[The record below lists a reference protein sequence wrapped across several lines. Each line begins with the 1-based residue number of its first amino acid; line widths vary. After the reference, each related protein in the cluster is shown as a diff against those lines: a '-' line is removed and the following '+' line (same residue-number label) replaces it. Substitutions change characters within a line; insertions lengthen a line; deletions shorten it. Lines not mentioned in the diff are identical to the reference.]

1 MLFSFGCYYFF
12 HLLYGIVS
20 PQHSSAQGYPHHSRG
35 KYRLNVVGLDAADG
49 YDGYADAFGLHTAD
63 DVAIASSSVGFM
75 N

>member
-20 PQHSSAQGYPHHSRG
+20 PQHSSAQGYPRHSRG

-49 YDGYADAFGLHTAD
+49 YDGDADALGESFSLVVVKRNGPQPT
-63 DVAIASSSVGFM
+63 
-75 N
+75 